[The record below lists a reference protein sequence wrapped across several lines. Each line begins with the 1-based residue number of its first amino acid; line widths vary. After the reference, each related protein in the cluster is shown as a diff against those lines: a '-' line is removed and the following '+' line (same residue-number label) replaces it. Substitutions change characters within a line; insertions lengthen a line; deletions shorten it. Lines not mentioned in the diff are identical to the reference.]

1 MLIYNFTSIGLFL
14 TSLSNIEY
22 IVHNIMTWFIQIQ
35 TDFYLY
41 SKWRVSIRRSRSVSL
56 KAILITQS
64 RHLLKTLLT
73 KCASMLNHFGGT
85 PSQWRCFTHQSSSH
99 KSEFKSTDW
108 MLSVLNKIVIM
119 FTRKIL
125 TQKLE

>member
-1 MLIYNFTSIGLFL
+1 MLIYNFTLIGLFL

-41 SKWRVSIRRSRSVSL
+41 SKWRESIRRSRSASL

-64 RHLLKTLLT
+64 RHLLKPLLT

-85 PSQWRCFTHQSSSH
+85 PSQWRCFIHQSLSH
-99 KSEFKSTDW
+99 KSESRLTVW
-108 MLSVLNKIVIM
+108 MLSAPNKIVIM
-119 FTRKIL
+119 FTKKIL
-125 TQKLE
+125 TQILE